1 MKPTAKI
8 ERFETLDSWRGICAV
23 VVVIYHFSFLVNAE
37 MLHNRLLSNAYLF
50 VDFFFVLSGFVVC
63 HAYRDKLASGRQFGG
78 FLLRRIGRLWPLHL
92 AILFGLMVAMTVINA
107 GGFYPDSFTIEAD
120 RGNYSLHALLLNA
133 LLLNSMGF
141 YGMSWNGP
149 AWSIGAE
156 FYTYVLF
163 AIVTLSVGRRLL
175 PAALIISLTAM
186 VGILLFAPSFMNST
200 ADFGL
205 VRCIAGFFMGVVAY
219 HAHDWLRD
227 KSLPLATVSEIV
239 VILLSGLFIASA
251 GQGPDEV
258 GATSVLAPVAFS
270 AAILVFARE
279 KGLLSKAL
287 QIRPLRALGVWS
299 YSIYLIHMPLL
310 VLLGYGIWLYGNV
323 AGVPVRFD
331 VMLDGHLKRLY
342 DLGNPVATYAML
354 AGFIGVVIV
363 LAAGTYALIEVSWRD
378 WFGRVARNYE
388 TCGRTFEL
396 LRSRTVMAP
405 SIPLRIGHDRAGR

>member
-1 MKPTAKI
+1 MKSAAKI
-8 ERFETLDSWRGICAV
+8 ERFESLDSWRGICAV
-23 VVVIYHFSFLVNAE
+23 MVVVYHFSFLVNAE
-37 MLHNRLLSNAYLF
+37 MLHTRLLSNAYLF

-63 HAYRDKLASGRQFGG
+63 HAYRNRLGSGRQFGG

-92 AILFGLMVAMTVINA
+92 AILFGLMVAMMVINV
-107 GGFYPDSFTIEAD
+107 GGLYPDSFTIEAD
-120 RGNYSLHALLLNA
+120 RGNYSLQALVLNA

-141 YGMSWNGP
+141 YGNSWNGP

-163 AIVTLSVGRRLL
+163 ALVALTAGRRLL

-205 VRCIAGFFMGVVAY
+205 IRCIAGFFMGVVAY

-227 KSLPLATVSEIV
+227 KKLPLATVSEIA
-239 VILLSGLFIASA
+239 VIILAGAFIASA
-251 GQGPDEV
+251 GQGPDRV
-258 GATSVLAPVAFS
+258 GAFSVLAPVAFS
-270 AAILVFARE
+270 VAILVFARE
-279 KGLLSKAL
+279 KGMLSKAL
-287 QIRPLRALGVWS
+287 QVRPLRALGGWS

-310 VLLGYGIWLYGNV
+310 ILLGYGIWLYGNM

-331 VMLDGHLKRLY
+331 VMVDGHVKRLY

-354 AGFIGVVIV
+354 VVFIGVVIA
-363 LAAGTYALIEVSWRD
+363 LAAGTYALIEVPWRD
-378 WFGRVARNYE
+378 WFTRLARNYE
-388 TCGRTFEL
+388 TRGRTFAL
-396 LRSRTVMAP
+396 LRPRAVIGP
-405 SIPLRIGHDRAGR
+405 PVPVRLRNDRR

>member
-23 VVVIYHFSFLVNAE
+23 MVVIYHFSFLVNAE

-63 HAYRDKLASGRQFGG
+63 HAYRDRLASGRQFGG

-92 AILFGLMVAMTVINA
+92 AILFALMVAMMVINV

-120 RGNYSLHALLLNA
+120 RGSYSLQGLVLNA

-141 YGMSWNGP
+141 YGNAWNGP

-163 AIVTLSVGRRLL
+163 AIVTLAAGRRLL
-175 PAALIISLTAM
+175 PTALIISLAAM
-186 VGILLFAPSFMNST
+186 VGLLLFAPSFMNST

-205 VRCIAGFFMGVVAY
+205 VRCVAGFFMGVVAY
-219 HAHDWLRD
+219 HIHDRLRD
-227 KSLPLATVSEIV
+227 KPLPLATVTEIG
-239 VILLSGLFIASA
+239 VIVLAGAFIAMA

-258 GATSVLAPVAFS
+258 GPVSVLAPVAFS

-287 QIRPLRALGVWS
+287 QVPPLRALGGWS

-310 VLLGYGIWLYGNV
+310 ILLGYGIWLYGNV

-331 VMLDGHLKRLY
+331 VMVDGHLKRLY
-342 DLGNPVATYAML
+342 DLGNPAVTYALL
-354 AGFIGVVIV
+354 AAFIGLVIA
-363 LAAGTYALIEVSWRD
+363 LAAGTYALIEVPWRD
-378 WFGRVARNYE
+378 WFTRLARNYE
-388 TCGRTFEL
+388 TGGRTFAL
-396 LRSRTVMAP
+396 LRPRAAIGQPVP
-405 SIPLRIGHDRAGR
+405 VRIRDNRAGR

>member
-1 MKPTAKI
+1 M
-8 ERFETLDSWRGICAV
+8 
-23 VVVIYHFSFLVNAE
+23 VVIYHFSFLVNAE

-63 HAYRDKLASGRQFGG
+63 HAYRNRLASGRQFGG

-92 AILFGLMVAMTVINA
+92 AILFGLMVAMTVINV
-107 GGFYPDSFTIEAD
+107 GGLYPDSFTIETD
-120 RGNYSLHALLLNA
+120 RGNYSLHALVLNA

-141 YGMSWNGP
+141 YGTSWNGP

-163 AIVTLSVGRRLL
+163 AIVTLIAGRRLL

-200 ADFGL
+200 ADYGFI
-205 VRCIAGFFMGVVAY
+205 RCIAGFFMGVVAY

-227 KSLPLATVSEIV
+227 KRGLRDKKLPLATLSEIG
-239 VILLSGLFIASA
+239 VILLAGLFIASA

-258 GATSVLAPVAFS
+258 GAFSVLAPVAFS
-270 AAILVFARE
+270 LAILVFARE
-279 KGLLSKAL
+279 QGMLSKAL
-287 QIRPLRALGVWS
+287 QVRPLRALGGWS

-310 VLLGYGIWLYGNV
+310 ILLGYGIWLYGSF

-331 VMLDGHLKRLY
+331 VMVDGHLKRLY

-354 AGFIGVVIV
+354 AGFIGVVIA
-363 LAAGTYALIEVSWRD
+363 LAAGTYALIEVPWRD
-378 WFGRVARNYE
+378 WFTRLARNYE
-388 TCGRTFEL
+388 TRGRTFAL
-396 LRSRTVMAP
+396 LRPRAVMGPPVPVRIIRDRTE
-405 SIPLRIGHDRAGR
+405 R

>member
-1 MKPTAKI
+1 MMVI
-8 ERFETLDSWRGICAV
+8 
-23 VVVIYHFSFLVNAE
+23 IYHFSFLVNAE
-37 MLHNRLLSNAYLF
+37 ILHNRLLSNAYLF

-63 HAYRDKLASGRQFGG
+63 HAYRERLGSGRQFGG

-107 GGFYPDSFTIEAD
+107 GGLYPDSFTIEAD
-120 RGNYSLHALLLNA
+120 RGNYSLQALVLNA

-163 AIVTLSVGRRLL
+163 ALLTLIAGRRLL

-200 ADFGL
+200 ADYGFI
-205 VRCIAGFFMGVVAY
+205 RCVAGFFMGVVAY

-227 KSLPLATVSEIV
+227 KSLPLATLSEIG
-239 VILLSGLFIASA
+239 VILLAGLFIASA

-270 AAILVFARE
+270 LAILVFARE

-287 QIRPLRALGVWS
+287 HVRPLRALGAWS

-310 VLLGYGIWLYGNV
+310 ILLGYGIWLYGSV

-331 VMLDGHLKRLY
+331 VMVDGHMKRLY
-342 DLGNPVATYAML
+342 DLGHPVATYAML
-354 AGFIGVVIV
+354 AGFIGMVIA
-363 LAAGTYALIEVSWRD
+363 LAAGTYALVEVPWRD
-378 WFGRVARNYE
+378 WFTRLARNYE
-388 TCGRTFEL
+388 TRGRTFAL
-396 LRSRTVMAP
+396 LRPRTVMGPPVPA
-405 SIPLRIGHDRAGR
+405 RIGYDRASR

>member
-1 MKPTAKI
+1 M
-8 ERFETLDSWRGICAV
+8 V
-23 VVVIYHFSFLVNAE
+23 VVYHFSFLVNAE
-37 MLHNRLLSNAYLF
+37 MLHNRLLSNSYLF

-63 HAYRDKLASGRQFGG
+63 HAYRERLKSGRQFGG

-92 AILFGLMVAMTVINA
+92 AILFGLMVAMMVINV
-107 GGFYPDSFTIEAD
+107 GGLYPDSFTIEAD
-120 RGNYSLHALLLNA
+120 RGNYSLQALVLNA

-163 AIVTLSVGRRLL
+163 AIVTLVAGRRLL
-175 PAALIISLTAM
+175 PAALIISLAAM

-205 VRCIAGFFMGVVAY
+205 IRCFAGFFMGVVAY
-219 HAHDWLRD
+219 HGHSWLRD
-227 KSLPLATVSEIV
+227 KRLPLATLTEVGV
-239 VILLSGLFIASA
+239 VLLAGLFIAYA

-258 GATSVLAPVAFS
+258 GAFSVLAPLVFS

-279 KGLLSKAL
+279 KGMLSKAM
-287 QIRPLRALGVWS
+287 QVQPLRALGNWS

-310 VLLGYGIWLYGNV
+310 VLLGYGIWLYGSV
-323 AGVPVRFD
+323 AGVQVRFD
-331 VMLDGHLKRLY
+331 VMIDGHLKRLY

-354 AGFIGVVIV
+354 VAFIGVVIA
-363 LAAGTYALIEVSWRD
+363 LAAGTYAVIEVPWRD
-378 WFGRVARNYE
+378 WFGRLARNYE
-388 TCGRTFEL
+388 TRGRTFAL
-396 LRSRTVMAP
+396 LRSRTVMGP
-405 SIPLRIGHDRAGR
+405 PIPVRIGHDRAGR